1 MRWDLKR
8 IESIMAK
15 QKEKLSLPVGP
26 RTVATNR
33 RARHEYFI
41 EETYEAG
48 LVLTGT
54 EIKSIRMGR
63 VNLQD
68 GFVLVRNGEAMLMN
82 VHISAYEQGNRFNHE
97 ETRPRKLLLHKK
109 EIREL
114 HVAATQRSWTIVP
127 LRLYI
132 DERGRAKIEIG
143 IARGKQLHDKRDTI
157 AKRETEREL
166 RRVIKN
172 AY

>member
-1 MRWDLKR
+1 
-8 IESIMAK
+8 MAK
-15 QKEKLSLPVGP
+15 QKEKLALPTGP

-41 EETYEAG
+41 EETFEAG

-68 GFVLVRNGEAMLMN
+68 GFVLVRNGEAFLMN
-82 VHISAYEQGNRFNHE
+82 VHIGIYDHGNRNNHE
-97 ETRPRKLLLHKK
+97 ETRVRKLLLHSKQ
-109 EIREL
+109 IAEL

-132 DERGRAKIEIG
+132 NDRGRAKLEIG
-143 IARGKQLHDKRDTI
+143 MARGKQLHDKRDTI
-157 AKRETEREL
+157 AKRDNEREL
-166 RRVIKN
+166 RRVLKN